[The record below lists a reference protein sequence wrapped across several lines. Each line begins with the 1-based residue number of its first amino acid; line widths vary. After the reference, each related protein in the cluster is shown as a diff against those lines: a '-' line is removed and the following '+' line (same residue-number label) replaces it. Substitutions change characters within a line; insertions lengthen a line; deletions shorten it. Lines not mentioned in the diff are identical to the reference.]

1 MEFHPQNM
9 GVTWLDMVGLKI
21 CSESN
26 NTGELTNKCVV
37 SPTAMMGTETNSI
50 TLKYGN
56 IPMNTL
62 VYDRFLIHG
71 RNHSGYII
79 SILSGF
85 GSVSKPWELQRLS
98 LSCCD

>member
-9 GVTWLDMVGLKI
+9 GGTWLDMVGLKI

-37 SPTAMMGTETNSI
+37 SPTVMMGTETNSI

-62 VYDRFLIHG
+62 VYDLF
-71 RNHSGYII
+71 
-79 SILSGF
+79 
-85 GSVSKPWELQRLS
+85 
-98 LSCCD
+98 